1 MTPLS
6 PKEPDHGEG
15 RLPPERVG
23 RIGRPKQSRAI
34 RRLVIWYRRNA
45 AVTTLVDTA
54 SALVD
59 TASATASVAGSVA
72 GAAGNVAGNMA
83 GAATSVAGSVLQP
96 LVFDPLRRLQ
106 GSGGSLDTGAGQ
118 LPLDPRQR
126 LWVAV
131 DGMGGDHAPGPI
143 LEGCL
148 RAVQL
153 LPLRV
158 RFVAEAAPLAVAVRA
173 LGLQDELNEAIAL
186 GLIDLVQSGPSVGM
200 HEEATV
206 VRRKRDASINM
217 AMDLVKRGEA
227 TAVYSAGNSGAVMA
241 SAIFRLGRLAGIE
254 RPAIGALFP
263 TKDPNQQVM
272 VLDVGANMDCKPAW
286 LHQFAL
292 LGNIYSRDVLRVSR
306 PRIGLLN
313 IGEEECKGNDLA
325 LKAYPLL
332 AGERRFKFAGNCEG
346 RDVLSGDFDVVVCD
360 GFTGNVLLKFLE
372 SVGGVL
378 LDVLRAELPRGR
390 RGKVGSAFLRSN
402 LIRIKKRLDHA
413 EHGGAL
419 LLGVDG
425 ICVIGHGS
433 SKALSVVSAL
443 RLTHSAASH
452 GVMDNLHALGAE
464 VAGQGGDGSA
474 ARREAS
480 EGATA
485 TCG

>member
-1 MTPLS
+1 MS
-6 PKEPDHGEG
+6 RNRSG
-15 RLPPERVG
+15 RN
-23 RIGRPKQSRAI
+23 QSRAI

-59 TASATASVAGSVA
+59 TASATASVAGNMA

-106 GSGGSLDTGAGQ
+106 GGGQGPAEGESPAAA
-118 LPLDPRQR
+118 QR

-148 RAVQL
+148 RAVRL
-153 LPLRV
+153 LPLRI
-158 RFVAEAAPLAVAVRA
+158 RFVAEPQPLAAAVAA
-173 LGLQDELNEAIAL
+173 LGLGEELEQAKAQ
-186 GLIDLVQSGPSVGM
+186 GLIQLVPSGISVGM
-200 HEEATV
+200 NEEATV
-206 VRRKRDASINM
+206 VRRKRDASINL

-241 SAIFRLGRLAGIE
+241 AAIFRLGRLEGIE

-263 TKDPNQQVM
+263 TKDPEQQVL

-292 LGNIYSRDVLRVSR
+292 LGNIYSRDVLQVAR

-313 IGEEECKGNDLA
+313 IGEEECKGNELA
-325 LKAYPLL
+325 LRTFPLL
-332 AGERRFKFAGNCEG
+332 QEEKRFLFAGNCEG

-443 RLTHSAASH
+443 RLAHSAASH
-452 GVMDNLHALGAE
+452 GVMDDLHALGA
-464 VAGQGGDGSA
+464 A
-474 ARREAS
+474 AA
-480 EGATA
+480 
-485 TCG
+485 CG

>member
-1 MTPLS
+1 M
-6 PKEPDHGEG
+6 
-15 RLPPERVG
+15 
-23 RIGRPKQSRAI
+23 
-34 RRLVIWYRRNA
+34 N
-45 AVTTLVDTA
+45 
-54 SALVD
+54 
-59 TASATASVAGSVA
+59 
-72 GAAGNVAGNMA
+72 
-83 GAATSVAGSVLQP
+83 
-96 LVFDPLRRLQ
+96 
-106 GSGGSLDTGAGQ
+106 
-118 LPLDPRQR
+118 
-126 LWVAV
+126 
-131 DGMGGDHAPGPI
+131 
-143 LEGCL
+143 
-148 RAVQL
+148 
-153 LPLRV
+153 
-158 RFVAEAAPLAVAVRA
+158 
-173 LGLQDELNEAIAL
+173 
-186 GLIDLVQSGPSVGM
+186 
-200 HEEATV
+200 EEATV

-263 TKDPNQQVM
+263 TKDPNQQVL

-292 LGNIYSRDVLRVSR
+292 LGNIYSRDVLQVRR

-332 AGERRFKFAGNCEG
+332 AEERRFKFAGNCEG

-452 GVMDNLHALGAE
+452 GVMDDLHALGAE

-474 ARREAS
+474 AAREAS
-480 EGATA
+480 EGAAA

>member
-1 MTPLS
+1 MTPLP
-6 PKEPDHGEG
+6 PKEPESGLLVPDRGKG
-15 RLPPERVG
+15 SRG
-23 RIGRPKQSRAI
+23 KQSRAI

-72 GAAGNVAGNMA
+72 GAAGSVAGNVAG
-83 GAATSVAGSVLQP
+83 AASSVAGSMLQP
-96 LVFDPLRRLQ
+96 LVLDPLRRLQ
-106 GSGGSLDTGAGQ
+106 QGGSLQGGGLHLGGSTDG
-118 LPLDPRQR
+118 PIDDRQR

-148 RAVQL
+148 RAVSL

-158 RFVAEAAPLAVAVRA
+158 RFVAESGPLQAAVAA
-173 LGLQDELNEAIAL
+173 MGLQDELQTAIARR
-186 GLIDLVQSGPSVGM
+186 LIQLVPSGPSVGM
-200 HEEATV
+200 NEEATV

-217 AMDLVKRGEA
+217 AMDLVKRGDA

-241 SAIFRLGRLAGIE
+241 AAIFRLGRLAGIE

-263 TKDPNQQVM
+263 TKDPDQQVL
-272 VLDVGANMDCKPAW
+272 VLDVGANMDSKPAW

-292 LGNIYSRDVLRVSR
+292 LGNIYSRDVLQVSR

-325 LKAYPLL
+325 QRTYPLL
-332 AGERRFKFAGNCEG
+332 AAESRFLFAGNCEG

-425 ICVIGHGS
+425 VCVIGHGS

-443 RLTHSAASH
+443 RLAHAAASH
-452 GVMDNLHALGAE
+452 GVMDDLHALEANPNASGA
-464 VAGQGGDGSA
+464 GT
-474 ARREAS
+474 AS
-480 EGATA
+480 

>member
-1 MTPLS
+1 MP
-6 PKEPDHGEG
+6 PKEPDRANLRPARG
-15 RLPPERVG
+15 RSG
-23 RIGRPKQSRAI
+23 RAKPSRAI
-34 RRLVIWYRRNA
+34 RRLVIWYRRNP

-59 TASATASVAGSVA
+59 TANATASVAGSMA
-72 GAAGNVAGNMA
+72 GVAGNAAGSVA

-106 GSGGSLDTGAGQ
+106 QGPGGGGTEGPID
-118 LPLDPRQR
+118 DRQR

-131 DGMGGDHAPGPI
+131 DGMGGDYAPGPI

-148 RAVQL
+148 QAVQR
-153 LPLRV
+153 LPLRI
-158 RFVAEAAPLAVAVRA
+158 RFVAEPGPLQEAVAA
-173 LGLQDELNEAIAL
+173 MELQDALSDAIAR
-186 GLIDLVQSGPSVGM
+186 GLIQLVPSGPSVGM
-200 HEEATV
+200 DDEATV
-206 VRRKRDASINM
+206 VRRKRDASINL
-217 AMDLVKRGEA
+217 AMDLVKSGEA

-241 SAIFRLGRLAGIE
+241 SAIFRLGRLKGID

-263 TKDPNQQVM
+263 TRDPNQQVL
-272 VLDVGANMDCKPAW
+272 VLDVGANMDCKPEW

-292 LGNIYSRDVLRVSR
+292 LGNIYSRDVLLVKR
-306 PRIGLLN
+306 PRIGLVN
-313 IGEEECKGNDLA
+313 IGEEECKGNDLCQRT
-325 LKAYPLL
+325 YPLL
-332 AGERRFKFAGNCEG
+332 ASDDRFVFAGNCEG
-346 RDVLSGDFDVVVCD
+346 RDILSGDFDVVVCD
-360 GFTGNVLLKFLE
+360 GYTGNVLLKFLE
-372 SVGGVL
+372 SVGSVL

-402 LIRIKKRLDHA
+402 LVRIKKRLDHA

-443 RLTHSAASH
+443 RLAHSAASH
-452 GVMDNLHALGAE
+452 GVMEDLHALGDR
-464 VAGQGGDGSA
+464 GHGA
-474 ARREAS
+474 AAPAAS
-480 EGATA
+480 